1 MYAIPFSVLIGSRLK
16 FFYWSTE
23 LPHLHLLHI
32 HDPVNGLHKHLPVG
46 GPFVN
51 DFQKLIC
58 N

>member
-32 HDPVNGLHKHLPVG
+32 HDPVNGLHKHLPV
-46 GPFVN
+46 
-51 DFQKLIC
+51 
-58 N
+58 